1 MKKRIAHNRVEVDI
15 DKLKKLY
22 SDEGYPVTQISK
34 IMNLSVDSLRN
45 RIKEYQ
51 LPKPKKKKPRESNN
65 IIELDE
71 KEIIRLYCKDL
82 LTIQEIC
89 KKFNVNYGTIK
100 LRLQQ
105 NNIKIRNA
113 SESKK
118 LFMNRPEIKKK
129 MTKINNLIKKSG
141 KKSHR
146 WKGGYALKNI
156 PMYDTY
162 AKQLSYADDCR
173 RNPFDRN
180 ILEVKCT
187 YCGRWF
193 TPTRSNVY
201 DRVRA
206 LEGKQLGE
214 QRLYCSNECKEACPI
229 FGKIL
234 YPKGFQKE
242 TSREVQP
249 ELRQMRFK
257 LDNYTCQKCKKHQ
270 DELLVGLHCHHI
282 EGIRWEPLESADIDK
297 CITYCKDCHLEVHRI
312 EGCGYHDMQC
322 K

>member
-1 MKKRIAHNRVEVDI
+1 MKNRIAHNRIEIDI
-15 DKLKKLY
+15 NELKKLY
-22 SDEGYPVTQISK
+22 SEGYPVTQISK
-34 IMNLSVDSLRN
+34 IMNTSVDALRN
-45 RIKEYQ
+45 RITEYK
-51 LPKPKKKKPRESNN
+51 LPKPEKKKPRDVNN
-65 IIELDE
+65 VINLNE
-71 KEIIRLYCKDL
+71 KEIIKLYCKDL

-89 KKFNVNYGTIK
+89 KKFDVNYGTIK
-100 LRLQQ
+100 LRLEK
-105 NNIKIRNA
+105 NNIKLRSA

-118 LFMNRPEIKKK
+118 LYMNRPEVKKIMSK
-129 MTKINNLIKKSG
+129 AGKGKIG
-141 KKSHR
+141 KNSSR
-146 WKGGYALKNI
+146 WKGGYASKNI

-162 AKQLSYADDCR
+162 SKQLSYADECR
-173 RNPFDRN
+173 RYPFDRN

-193 TPTRSNVY
+193 TPTRSQVY
-201 DRVRA
+201 DRIRA

-214 QRLYCSNECKEACPI
+214 QRLYCSNECKKACPI

-249 ELRQMRFK
+249 ELRQLRFEIDK
-257 LDNYTCQKCKKHQ
+257 YRCQKCGKHQ
-270 DELLVGLHCHHI
+270 DELTVPLHCHHI

-297 CITYCKDCHLEVHRI
+297 CITFCKDCHIEVHKI

-322 K
+322 KDY